1 MNVTR
6 RLAIIMT
13 AAAVVAPVGALAG
26 SRADEKKKFIAQC
39 DESISI
45 ARLTGAPF
53 KFIGKKVDLHG
64 KVGAPTADGRS
75 FNLYTDD
82 VETAV
87 IVIAEARNLEGD
99 QRVRV
104 LGVVQKPENQSTT
117 QGGSMTFAIVEARF
131 VE

>member
-1 MNVTR
+1 MQMS
-6 RLAIIMT
+6 RLVAISTI
-13 AAAVVAPVGALAG
+13 AAATITPLSAIAG
-26 SRADEKKKFIAQC
+26 SRADEKKKFISEC

-64 KVGAPTADGRS
+64 KVGAPTADGKS

-82 VETAV
+82 VASAV
-87 IVIAEARNLEGD
+87 LVIADARALEGD

-104 LGVVQKPENQSTT
+104 LGVVQKPESGQTT
-117 QGGSMTFAIVEARF
+117 NGGNTTFAVVEARF